1 MPRPWLGGAG
11 GGGGQA
17 LGSAPW
23 RCLEAGPA
31 SAPLQV
37 GSDHLGE
44 PARGGGGGWPPLIA
58 LPGSGVTSRV
68 LSPVQPS
75 WEGKAFIHSFAR
87 MYY

>member
-1 MPRPWLGGAG
+1 MGCPDLGLEEP

-44 PARGGGGGWPPLIA
+44 PARGGGGVG
-58 LPGSGVTSRV
+58 R
-68 LSPVQPS
+68 PS
-75 WEGKAFIHSFAR
+75 
-87 MYY
+87 